1 MNTRISSFG
10 LSLGAIITSL
20 ILSTSL
26 CKAQVRSTLFFDKD
40 SVRHKAQVDEIIK
53 KMTLRE
59 KVAQLFVIS
68 ISRNP
73 SAKTRASQDSLIRDY
88 GVGNIIIMRG
98 PIHEFMERANY
109 LQKLARYP
117 LLVATD
123 AEWGAAMRFYE
134 YLPYPRQ
141 AQLARIEKGAEKLLY
156 KMGRNVGK
164 ELLDL
169 NIYVN
174 YAPVADVAPANLETF
189 SQRAFSH
196 DPKQISALAN
206 AYMRGMQDEGIYAC
220 AKHYP
225 GHGGSSVDT
234 HYEMPV
240 LTQTRAYMDSVDLY
254 PYTTMFA
261 NGLEMVMIGHYSVP
275 SIDPSGNPTSIS
287 GILMN
292 DVLRRDQ
299 GFKGVV
305 ITDAIAMKGLTNS
318 KRGPIEAV
326 LGVYKA
332 GADMILMPEKPA
344 KCIEAITEKLE
355 KGEWSVAELDKKV
368 YNVLMLKARAGFFE
382 KGFNPEVKNLD
393 RKIAAA
399 RKRDYRLI
407 KRMQR
412 KMLKS
417 SKPYIA
423 PTGDDRTLILDRAGK

>member
-1 MNTRISSFG
+1 
-10 LSLGAIITSL
+10 
-20 ILSTSL
+20 
-26 CKAQVRSTLFFDKD
+26 
-40 SVRHKAQVDEIIK
+40 
-53 KMTLRE
+53 
-59 KVAQLFVIS
+59 
-68 ISRNP
+68 
-73 SAKTRASQDSLIRDY
+73 
-88 GVGNIIIMRG
+88 
-98 PIHEFMERANY
+98 
-109 LQKLARYP
+109 
-117 LLVATD
+117 
-123 AEWGAAMRFYE
+123 
-134 YLPYPRQ
+134 
-141 AQLARIEKGAEKLLY
+141 
-156 KMGRNVGK
+156 MGRNVGK

-206 AYMRGMQDEGIYAC
+206 AYMKGMQDEGIYAC

-225 GHGGSSVDT
+225 GHGGSSVDA